1 MNEKWPENLACCHK
15 RIYSNA
21 SAAHD
26 SFPLSC
32 WSVESNLALNSLK
45 TKTMLS
51 STQQMSRTHNLD
63 RPCFTLTTNGKDLER
78 LSTFKLLGTHI
89 HQHLHWIDHVNK
101 TISSCYSTLAILRK
115 LKNLAPFSVKKQL
128 AECLILSKLDY
139 NDTVFNPLPAYLIKT
154 LQRVQLAVAGFVL
167 KRYACEKD
175 IIQLGWLSIPERRD
189 YNLLNLAH
197 KALYSAVWPAY
208 LSLQRHIPPRS
219 LRSSGEVQLTI
230 PFETGTFQHSCAK
243 RFDSLPKTIRNIP
256 EFFSHLK
263 AEMKPL
269 AGSRLLD

>member
-1 MNEKWPENLACCHK
+1 MNEKWTENLACCHK

-21 SAAHD
+21 CAAHD

-32 WSVESNLALNSLK
+32 WFVESNLALNFSK
-45 TKTMLS
+45 TKTMLF

-63 RPCFTLTTNGKDLER
+63 RPCFTLTTNGKDLEH
-78 LSTFKLLGTHI
+78 LSIFKLLGTHI
-89 HQHLHWIDHVNK
+89 HQHLQWIDHVNK

-167 KRYACEKD
+167 KRYTCEKD
-175 IIQLGWLSIPERRD
+175 IIPLGWLSIPERRD

-208 LSLQRHIPPRS
+208 LHVSAATYTIQVA
-219 LRSSGEVQLTI
+219 EVFWRGAI
-230 PFETGTFQHSCAK
+230 DNTF
-243 RFDSLPKTIRNIP
+243 RDRNIP
-256 EFFSHLK
+256 
-263 AEMKPL
+263 A
-269 AGSRLLD
+269 LLCKTLW